1 MKGACIPNVNPQH
14 AGGVERITFAPHAVF
29 SHSCFGYAERAPP
42 EQTSIAVGPPH
53 PYLSVSVLPNKLT
66 EEAMTRKKKEKK
78 KRPLEKAREKRNLS
92 QSACLLSGLCLCV
105 RDEMGRGHMT
115 DEAPA
120 DRPRNKRRK
129 DKKPRLVTGD
139 HGDRCGVGAS
149 TRQDRGALYFRNLL
163 IGCPVRCLAGT
174 LDLRGGGVSRLGTP
188 EDSCVSASVRA
199 SVFVC
204 LCAHAP
210 VLSGVVS

>member
-1 MKGACIPNVNPQH
+1 MLRLRRTSTAGADIKS
-14 AGGVERITFAPHAVF
+14 GGTPPPLPKRKRFA
-29 SHSCFGYAERAPP
+29 
-42 EQTSIAVGPPH
+42 EQAHGRSQVRG
-53 PYLSVSVLPNKLT
+53 
-66 EEAMTRKKKEKK
+66 KKEKK

-139 HGDRCGVGAS
+139 HGDRCGVGAW